1 MWLKQKYLLA
11 EKRKREGNKVVE
23 TGLDAKKVL
32 GVVLVAQGRKRSR
45 CTATLLVVQAL
56 GYDAGH

>member
-32 GVVLVAQGRKRSR
+32 RVVLVALGRK
-45 CTATLLVVQAL
+45 
-56 GYDAGH
+56 